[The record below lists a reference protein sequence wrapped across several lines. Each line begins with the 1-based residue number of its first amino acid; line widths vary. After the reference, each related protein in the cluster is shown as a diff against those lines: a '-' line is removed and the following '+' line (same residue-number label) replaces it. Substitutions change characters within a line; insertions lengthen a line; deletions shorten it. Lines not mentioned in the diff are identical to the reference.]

1 HIFPS
6 GRIVLDAAGA
16 SSVTVNQT
24 ATFSEY
30 SDGVAHAGGYHAYAD
45 LIETAS
51 TSSSDYLS
59 PDTPDAIAGAR
70 VSDRAFD
77 YTADGFEEGR
87 GSYSVIAF
95 SGSATVDFDGDAQ
108 TRYAPVLLLEEFYP
122 KTAPVSA
129 LTLYWDATD
138 TTASGSE
145 TWTGALTSV
154 LTASMGLRGTAQ
166 ENDSAGDYA
175 SVQTSLNI
183 GDPGTLSLWVRSSSA
198 INPAANEYIFF
209 ADTDM
214 NLYFDTSGQLNFR
227 INAGVDL
234 TYAADIYDYSW
245 HQVTCTWDYTT
256 DQYALYVDGKPRA
269 RSTTAYAV
277 PTLDGTMVFTAANAA
292 GVSRFSGAI
301 DELRIYNGVEKPT
314 GHVLFHSRMDSA
326 ADMTIPQVGNAA
338 TVNGT
343 ASFTAGV
350 RGSAITFDAA
360 GEYATVPSTG
370 NITASAGTLEMWVKS
385 NVEGNPSVDE
395 QLFFGDAAFNIF
407 FDSDGRIN
415 FEISSGVHL
424 TDAADTYDGLWHHVR
439 AMWNYANGQ
448 YLLYVDGVQVA
459 SSLAVYAMPTIDD
472 VMMYLGA
479 VDAADT
485 NRYNGLIDGFL
496 IYDAMILPYGAYNV
510 PAAWGDAAGKTDST
524 VLLYWDADSTTLNVG
539 TGSATL
545 GGSITA
551 ASAINGSGL
560 VNDSAGEYASF
571 VSTGNII
578 NSEGSLGFWVKSD
591 VTGNPSGV
599 EYLLYAGTDFNV
611 FFDALGFVNFN
622 ISSGVNLQHALD
634 IYDARWHFVRCTWNY
649 DDDLYELFVDGVRSA
664 STTNAYT
671 APALDAVAYVTALNS
686 SGTNRFDGSLDE
698 LYVTDSASTPVTA
711 TAYGQPVMQ
720 PQAAAPYSYRV
731 DVGSNLDGL

>member
-1 HIFPS
+1 
-6 GRIVLDAAGA
+6 
-16 SSVTVNQT
+16 
-24 ATFSEY
+24 
-30 SDGVAHAGGYHAYAD
+30 
-45 LIETAS
+45 
-51 TSSSDYLS
+51 
-59 PDTPDAIAGAR
+59 
-70 VSDRAFD
+70 
-77 YTADGFEEGR
+77 
-87 GSYSVIAF
+87 
-95 SGSATVDFDGDAQ
+95 
-108 TRYAPVLLLEEFYP
+108 
-122 KTAPVSA
+122 
-129 LTLYWDATD
+129 
-138 TTASGSE
+138 
-145 TWTGALTSV
+145 
-154 LTASMGLRGTAQ
+154 
-166 ENDSAGDYA
+166 
-175 SVQTSLNI
+175 
-183 GDPGTLSLWVRSSSA
+183 
-198 INPAANEYIFF
+198 
-209 ADTDM
+209 
-214 NLYFDTSGQLNFR
+214 
-227 INAGVDL
+227 
-234 TYAADIYDYSW
+234 
-245 HQVTCTWDYTT
+245 
-256 DQYALYVDGKPRA
+256 
-269 RSTTAYAV
+269 
-277 PTLDGTMVFTAANAA
+277 
-292 GVSRFSGAI
+292 
-301 DELRIYNGVEKPT
+301 
-314 GHVLFHSRMDSA
+314 
-326 ADMTIPQVGNAA
+326 MTIPQEGNAA

-360 GEYATVPSTG
+360 GEYATVPSAG
-370 NITASAGTLEMWVKS
+370 NINASAGTLEMWVKS

-524 VLLYWDADSTTLNVG
+524 VLLYWDADSATLNVG

-551 ASAINGSGL
+551 DSAINGSGL

-671 APALDAVAYVTALNS
+671 APALDAVAYVTALNN

-731 DVGSNLDGL
+731 DVGSNLDGLASGDRLTPLSDFTVSATNSPSEYILEYLGNIATTGSPSISATSATQNANATTVTISYTGTDPDNDTVTYTAVDCEYSLDSTDGANGTWNDMTTTSGTTESFTSAGVSLSYVWNAASDTNVYDGIVYLRLTVKDGIGHASKAVSIAPIAVDTLAPSGLGNFNINGTATTMITV